1 MGSGYSQE
9 EWDRFARDYYEVA
22 LQFPCLLPDIGI
34 DESLLKYSGIDSN
47 AVLQTYSNDLINSV
61 PGFIDRLGSGLGP
74 MTSIPNAVG
83 LGALVISMILEI
95 IMKSTTEPPE
105 DTYSLLRRVFGEE
118 KRSAVRDTM
127 SEYLKRH
134 QTFMSNEQRLRE
146 ELQRLEAQLSN
157 HLTILRNSLLHD
169 GQMSTRGFKIWING
183 ASFHLQMLIHEARL
197 NIQAGRRRSD
207 YVNAINAALSLYL
220 QNLDVLLEKY
230 KSHNTYPTVNWFYD
244 PIALG
249 YCAIKSEKCYVV
261 SKTGRY
267 LCIDSDLNES
277 FRKQV
282 FSKFDSELKSHFSNI
297 RNNLT
302 SLMNQHGSFTL
313 PLTSL

>member
-1 MGSGYSQE
+1 MGSTYSQE
-9 EWDRFARDYYEVA
+9 DYDGFARDYYEVA
-22 LQFPCLLPDIGI
+22 LENPCLLPDIGI

-95 IMKSTTEPPE
+95 VMKSTTEPTE

-169 GQMSTRGFKIWING
+169 GQMSTQGFKIWING

-207 YVNAINAALSLYL
+207 YVNAINAAINLYL
-220 QNLDVLLEKY
+220 QNMDVLLEKLA
-230 KSHNTYPTVNWFYD
+230 SHPTYPAQEWVSIPWVGGECV
-244 PIALG
+244 IR
-249 YCAIKSEKCYVV
+249 SEKCVRTIHTIAEYCGK
-261 SKTGRY
+261 SK
-267 LCIDSDLNES
+267 INEG
-277 FRKQV
+277 FRKLV
-282 FSKFDSELKSHFSNI
+282 YSKFGSELKSHFSNI
-297 RNNLT
+297 RNNLNT
-302 SLMNQHGSFTL
+302 LINQHGSFTL
-313 PLTSL
+313 PSSSS

>member
-9 EWDRFARDYYEVA
+9 DYDRFARDYYEVA
-22 LQFPCLLPDIGI
+22 LEIPCLLPDIGI
-34 DESLLKYSGIDSN
+34 DESLLKYSGINSN
-47 AVLQTYSNDLINSV
+47 AVLQTYSNDPINRV
-61 PGFIDRLGSGLGP
+61 PEFIDRFGSGLSSLK
-74 MTSIPNAVG
+74 SIPNAVG
-83 LGALVISMILEI
+83 LGALVISIILEL
-95 IMKSTTEPPE
+95 IMKRTTEPTE

-127 SEYLKRH
+127 SEYVKRH
-134 QTFMSNEQRLRE
+134 HTFMSNEQRLRE

-207 YVNAINAALSLYL
+207 YVNAINAAISLYL
-220 QNLDVLLEKY
+220 QNLDILLEKY
-230 KSHNTYPTVNWFYD
+230 KSHSTYPRIYWSSAPWVIGDCLMKNERCEVKYQSGPCS
-244 PIALG
+244 PI
-249 YCAIKSEKCYVV
+249 
-261 SKTGRY
+261 
-267 LCIDSDLNES
+267 NES
-277 FRKQV
+277 FRKLV

-297 RNNLT
+297 RNNLN
-302 SLMNQHGSFTL
+302 SLINQHGSFTL
-313 PLTSL
+313 PSTSL

>member
-183 ASFHLQMLIHEARL
+183 ASFHLQMMIHEARL

-220 QNLDVLLEKY
+220 QNLDVLLETLKR
-230 KSHNTYPTVNWFYD
+230 HNTSPRIYWASVVGVCV
-244 PIALG
+244 LH
-249 YCAIKSEKCYVV
+249 SEKCEVAYQ
-261 SKTGRY
+261 SGP
-267 LCIDSDLNES
+267 CSPINES
-277 FRKQV
+277 FRKLV
-282 FSKFDSELKSHFSNI
+282 FSKFDSELKSHFLNI
-297 RNNLT
+297 RNNLN
-302 SLMNQHGSFTL
+302 SLINQHGSFTV
-313 PLTSL
+313 PSTSSYG